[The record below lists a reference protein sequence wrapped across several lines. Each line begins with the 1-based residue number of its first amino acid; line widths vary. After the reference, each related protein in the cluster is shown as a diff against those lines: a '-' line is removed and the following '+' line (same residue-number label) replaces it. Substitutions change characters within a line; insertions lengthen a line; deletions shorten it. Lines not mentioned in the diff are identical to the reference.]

1 MNPTRAALP
10 QWLADHAPAA
20 PLAPAALQQVAREQI
35 HAWGLPSVR
44 DEEWRWTNLRALNQP
59 APLTSAAPAVSP
71 LMALLP
77 DALFIRFIGGKLS
90 ELPEHCPPGLHISRL
105 SDAAPDAR
113 QAAFAPVAAN
123 ANDAL
128 LALNTA
134 HADDGLLIE
143 IAPHTELSAP
153 ILIDW
158 QDEAA
163 AYAATRVL
171 VRVGAHSRATVIET
185 AQAADT
191 AALWRNSVMVIEQAE
206 NSAFTHIGLGLDGAA
221 RRLTDRQFVRLPRD
235 ARFTSINLQFGGQ
248 LVRREIEVD
257 IRDTG
262 AHCNLF
268 GLMMPRGKQVLDTHT
283 RLTHGAAHTTSD
295 ERYQIIADDSARG
308 IFKGRILVAQDA
320 QKIQAYQNSRNLLLS
335 PTAEIDTKPELEI
348 YADDVKC
355 SHGATIGRLNPEALY
370 YLTSRGIPTARA
382 RALLIQGFAQEIL
395 DLLPLPALA
404 EWLAERITQTLS
416 QEIPAQ
422 EVPVQKVAG
431 QEVPAQETPQ

>member
-1 MNPTRAALP
+1 MSQVRAALP
-10 QWLADHAPAA
+10 QWLADHTPSA
-20 PLAPAALQQVAREQI
+20 PLAPSALQQTAREQLL
-35 HAWGLPSVR
+35 AWGLPGLR
-44 DEEWRWTNLRALNQP
+44 DEEWRWTNLRALSQP
-59 APLTSAAPAVSP
+59 ASVTPATLAVSP
-71 LMALLP
+71 LVDLLP
-77 DALFIRFIGGKLS
+77 DALVIRFVGGKLA
-90 ELPEHCPPGLHISRL
+90 ELPTQALPGLRITRL
-105 SDAAPDAR
+105 SEAAADVR
-113 QAAFAPVAAN
+113 QDAFAPVAAS

-128 LALNTA
+128 LALNTT

-143 IAPHTELSAP
+143 IAPNTELIPP

-171 VRVGAHSRATVIET
+171 VRVGAHSRASLIEA

-191 AALWRNSVMVIEQAE
+191 AALWRNSVMVIDQAE
-206 NSAFTHIGLGLDGAA
+206 NSAFTHISLGLDGAA
-221 RRLTDRQFVRLPRD
+221 RRLTDRHFVRLPRD
-235 ARFTSINLQFGGQ
+235 ARFTSLNLQFGGQ

-262 AHCNLF
+262 AHCDLF

-295 ERYQIIADDSARG
+295 ERYQIIADDSSRG
-308 IFKGRILVAQDA
+308 IFKGRIFVAQDA

-335 PTAEIDTKPELEI
+335 PSAEIDTKPELEI

-370 YLTSRGIPTARA
+370 YLTSRGIPAARA
-382 RALLIQGFAQEIL
+382 RALLIQGFAQEIF

-404 EWLAERITQTLS
+404 EWLAERITQ
-416 QEIPAQ
+416 IPGTGAT
-422 EVPVQKVAG
+422 A
-431 QEVPAQETPQ
+431 